1 MVRKINKRASLDD
14 LGYILGVL
22 LVFGFLLL
30 ILGSWTDSFNE
41 KIQDMSIIPDDG
53 KQAIG
58 KVNNL
63 YSGALDNSFLFLAIG
78 LAVISILFA
87 MMVIVHPIF
96 FIFYV
101 IALTVVIFVSGI
113 LSNIYQEAAANP
125 QLAPMAA
132 KLLYTSQILNF
143 LPLFAGII
151 GTIIA
156 IVMYK
161 NWRDA

>member
-63 YSGALDNSFLFLAIG
+63 YSGALDNSFL
-78 LAVISILFA
+78 
-87 MMVIVHPIF
+87 
-96 FIFYV
+96 
-101 IALTVVIFVSGI
+101 
-113 LSNIYQEAAANP
+113 
-125 QLAPMAA
+125 
-132 KLLYTSQILNF
+132 
-143 LPLFAGII
+143 
-151 GTIIA
+151 
-156 IVMYK
+156 
-161 NWRDA
+161 